1 MRAGLIQIRAF
12 FNAEEVPR
20 WFGLSLVVSYLF
32 GLGAVAYLG
41 ISTTRGLAAKEY
53 ESSSRYAVTAL
64 VSRLSEIDGSASMR
78 QLSRQHAL
86 YEFSS
91 HMKVDTVRLINRDR
105 KIIASI
111 NEDEL
116 GQIFVDDS
124 SDVNWPKAMT
134 IASVDSK
141 VLGMPVSVIRA
152 PVYTSHLMATKSSVE
167 KHGSSDMPTSATQAG
182 DKTENERDSTDLLLD
197 IRLLP
202 FEHSA
207 TMISTHADTV
217 IVVLVVLGVLF
228 VSYRRLRVQMRS
240 VTRIGERLNS
250 NHSHIEENL
259 GTLRIN
265 DAVDIVTHAWNE
277 LVDLAQS
284 CASAADKH
292 KANDELA
299 CVLKRSQG
307 GALADALNSVSD
319 GIVYIADVDRIQYI
333 NANAQRLLG
342 ISWDEDSNHSLQEQQ
357 LAGIGEK
364 VRDLALD
371 SQTTEGTYRSRSE
384 NIKDGQPDDDEASS
398 YRVSIQPMRKSTAG
412 NGCVITIRDVS
423 QQLRTDRAREDFVTQ
438 VTHELRTPLTNI
450 RAYAETLS
458 SGMFDDPKVITE
470 CYNVITK
477 ETRRL
482 SRLIEDILSVSQLEV
497 GSIALSINDVDIKAL
512 VSDSVRD
519 IRGLAEEKN
528 IDLQIVVPAKME
540 TMSADRDKLSVVLN
554 NLLGNAIKYTPA
566 DGVVVVACQQTED
579 AIMITVKDN
588 GMGIDA
594 KDHARIFEKFQRV
607 DDPEV
612 RTITG
617 TGVGLYTAR
626 EMVRKHG
633 GEITVMSEKGNGSTF
648 VVKLPH
654 QVSRAT
660 ALTVTK
666 EL

>member
-1 MRAGLIQIRAF
+1 MRAGLNTIRAF
-12 FNAEEVPR
+12 LNAEEVPR
-20 WFGLSLVVSYLF
+20 WFGLSLVISYLF
-32 GLGAVAYLG
+32 GLGAVSYLG
-41 ISTTRGLAAKEY
+41 ISKTRELAAQEY
-53 ESSSRYAVTAL
+53 ESSYRYAVTAL
-64 VSRLSEIDGSASMR
+64 VSQLSAIDGSESMR

-91 HMKVDTVRLINRDR
+91 HMSVDTLRLIDRDR
-105 KIIASI
+105 MIIASI
-111 NEDEL
+111 NENEL
-116 GQIFVDDS
+116 GQIFVDDT
-124 SDVNWPKAMT
+124 SDVSWPKAMSLM
-134 IASVDSK
+134 SVTNGA
-141 VLGMPVSVIRA
+141 LGVPVSIIRA
-152 PVYTSHLMATKSSVE
+152 PIYVSRAGAKIEDESESS
-167 KHGSSDMPTSATQAG
+167 
-182 DKTENERDSTDLLLD
+182 DLLLD
-197 IRLLP
+197 IHLLP

-207 TMISTHADTV
+207 TMLSTHADTV

-228 VSYRRLRVQMRS
+228 VIYRRLRVQMRS
-240 VTRIGERLNS
+240 VARIGDRLHS
-250 NHSHIEENL
+250 NYSRMEKNL
-259 GTLRIN
+259 GTLRFH
-265 DAVDIVTHAWNE
+265 DATDVITNAWNE
-277 LVDLAQS
+277 LIDLAQS
-284 CASAADKH
+284 CASAADKN

-299 CVLKRSQG
+299 GVLKRSHG

-319 GIVYIADVDRIQYI
+319 GIIYISDVDRIQYI

-342 ISWDEDSNHSLQEQQ
+342 ISWDEQDDHSLQGQK
-357 LAGIGEK
+357 LSGIGDK
-364 VRDLALD
+364 VRELAIS
-371 SQTTEGTYRSRSE
+371 SQTADGTYRSCSE
-384 NIKDGQPDDDEASS
+384 NVKDGAPEDEDASS
-398 YRVSIQPMRKSTAG
+398 YRVSIQPMRKSAAG

-482 SRLIEDILSVSQLEV
+482 SRLIEDILNVSQLEV
-497 GSIALSINDVDIKAL
+497 GSIALSMNDVDVKTL

-519 IRGLAEEKN
+519 IRGLADEKH
-528 IDLQIVVPAKME
+528 IDLQVVVPAKME
-540 TMSADRDKLSVVLN
+540 NINADRDKLAVVLN

-566 DGVVVVACQQTED
+566 DGVVIVACQQTED
-579 AIMITVKDN
+579 CVMITVKDN

-612 RTITG
+612 RNITG

-626 EMVRKHG
+626 EMVRRHG
-633 GEITVMSEKGNGSTF
+633 GEISVMSEKGNGSTF
-648 VVKLPH
+648 MVKLPH

-660 ALTVTK
+660 AMTVTK
-666 EL
+666 ES